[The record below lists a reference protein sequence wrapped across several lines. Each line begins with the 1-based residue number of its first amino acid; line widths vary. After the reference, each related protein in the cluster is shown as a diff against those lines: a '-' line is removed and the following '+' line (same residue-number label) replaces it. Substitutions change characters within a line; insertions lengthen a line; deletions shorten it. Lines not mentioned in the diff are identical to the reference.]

1 MVELTSKV
9 NRITEQ
15 YLERFGKVRVAIYH
29 LVISQQEPFSSF
41 INSLMIKLRRRDQ
54 MPCFIWFSTTVSDSR
69 YLILWSNA
77 YFRNDLSDITPTVFR
92 LGELHGLRTLCEISI
107 MFAPSSA
114 HFVLTFAMIPTASA
128 PITVMIAFE
137 LIVFIFCFS
146 FQIQ

>member
-1 MVELTSKV
+1 MVKLTSKV

-54 MPCFIWFSTTVSDSR
+54 MPCFIWFSTTVPDSR

-77 YFRNDLSDITPTVFR
+77 YFRNDLSDITPILFK
-92 LGELHGLRTLCEISI
+92 LGELHGLRNLCEIDCLIGDYSMADCI
-107 MFAPSSA
+107 NTRLNNLISWNYSPINQFHQRSYGTSA
-114 HFVLTFAMIPTASA
+114 LW
-128 PITVMIAFE
+128 
-137 LIVFIFCFS
+137 
-146 FQIQ
+146 

>member
-1 MVELTSKV
+1 MIELISKV

-54 MPCFIWFSTTVSDSR
+54 MPCFIWFATAALDSR

-77 YFRNDLSDITPTVFR
+77 YFRNDLSDITLILFR
-92 LGELHGLRTLCEISI
+92 LGELHGLRNVCEIDCLIGDYSI
-107 MFAPSSA
+107 ADCINTRLNNLISWNYSPINQSHQRSYGTSA
-114 HFVLTFAMIPTASA
+114 LW
-128 PITVMIAFE
+128 
-137 LIVFIFCFS
+137 
-146 FQIQ
+146 

>member
-54 MPCFIWFSTTVSDSR
+54 MPCFIWFSTTVPDSR

-77 YFRNDLSDITPTVFR
+77 YFRNNLSDITPILFK
-92 LGELHGLRTLCEISI
+92 LGELHGLRNLCEIDCLI
-107 MFAPSSA
+107 GDSSMA
-114 HFVLTFAMIPTASA
+114 DNINSRLSQLISWNYSPINQFHQRSFGTSAMW
-128 PITVMIAFE
+128 
-137 LIVFIFCFS
+137 
-146 FQIQ
+146 

>member
-54 MPCFIWFSTTVSDSR
+54 MPCFIWFSTTVPDSR

-77 YFRNDLSDITPTVFR
+77 YFRNDLSDITPNLFR
-92 LGELHGLRTLCEISI
+92 LGELHGLRNLCEIDCLI
-107 MFAPSSA
+107 GDSSMA
-114 HFVLTFAMIPTASA
+114 DNINSRLSQLISWNYSPINQFHQRSFGTSAMW
-128 PITVMIAFE
+128 
-137 LIVFIFCFS
+137 
-146 FQIQ
+146 

>member
-41 INSLMIKLRRRDQ
+41 INSLMITLRRRDQ
-54 MPCFIWFSTTVSDSR
+54 MPCFIWFSTTVPDSR
-69 YLILWSNA
+69 YLIIWSNG

-92 LGELHGLRTLCEISI
+92 LGELHGLRTLCEIDWLIGDYSMADCI
-107 MFAPSSA
+107 NTRLNNLISWNYSPINQFHQRSYGTSA
-114 HFVLTFAMIPTASA
+114 LW
-128 PITVMIAFE
+128 
-137 LIVFIFCFS
+137 
-146 FQIQ
+146 

>member
-41 INSLMIKLRRRDQ
+41 INSLMITLRRRDQ
-54 MPCFIWFSTTVSDSR
+54 MPCFIWFSTTVPDSR
-69 YLILWSNA
+69 YLIIWSNG

-92 LGELHGLRTLCEISI
+92 LGELHGLRTLCEIDWLIGDYSMADCI
-107 MFAPSSA
+107 NTRLNNLISWNYSPINQSHQRSYGTSA
-114 HFVLTFAMIPTASA
+114 LW
-128 PITVMIAFE
+128 
-137 LIVFIFCFS
+137 
-146 FQIQ
+146 

>member
-54 MPCFIWFSTTVSDSR
+54 MPCFIWFSTTVPDFR

-77 YFRNDLSDITPTVFR
+77 YFRNDLSDITPNLFR
-92 LGELHGLRTLCEISI
+92 LGELHGLRNLCEIDCLIGDYSMADCI
-107 MFAPSSA
+107 NTRLNNLISWNYSPINQFHQRSYGTSA
-114 HFVLTFAMIPTASA
+114 LW
-128 PITVMIAFE
+128 
-137 LIVFIFCFS
+137 
-146 FQIQ
+146 